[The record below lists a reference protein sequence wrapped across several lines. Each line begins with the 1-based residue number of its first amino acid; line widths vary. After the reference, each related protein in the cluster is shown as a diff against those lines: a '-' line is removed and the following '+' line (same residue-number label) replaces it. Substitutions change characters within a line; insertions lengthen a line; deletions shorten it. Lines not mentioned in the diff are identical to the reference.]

1 MPYSETAWLDYL
13 GLESK
18 VSGLCLMNISINHPG
33 CLWNNYLAEPTVAG
47 KALGSGHRAGFI
59 RSPAVILAI
68 IIICLQLHS
77 WLVIYNRWL
86 FIPCGGCFS
95 RYLTFLWCHSPGVLT
110 PASEAYNKA
119 GQRCKVSH
127 GCRCIW

>member
-33 CLWNNYLAEPTVAG
+33 YPWNNYLAEPTVAG

-59 RSPAVILAI
+59 RRPAVILTV
-68 IIICLQLHS
+68 IIICLQLRS
-77 WLVIYNRWL
+77 CLVLRNRWL
-86 FIPCGGCFS
+86 FIPS
-95 RYLTFLWCHSPGVLT
+95 RGLLQQVPYIPVVSQSRGAHPSL
-110 PASEAYNKA
+110 EAYKQNLPE
-119 GQRCKVSH
+119 V
-127 GCRCIW
+127 

>member
-1 MPYSETAWLDYL
+1 MPYSETAWMDYL

-59 RSPAVILAI
+59 RSPTVMLAF
-68 IIICLQLHS
+68 IIICLQLRS
-77 WLVIYNRWL
+77 WLVLCNRWL
-86 FIPCGGCFS
+86 FIPSQGLLQQVP
-95 RYLTFLWCHSPGVLT
+95 YIPV
-110 PASEAYNKA
+110 
-119 GQRCKVSH
+119 VSQSMGAH
-127 GCRCIW
+127 ADLLGI